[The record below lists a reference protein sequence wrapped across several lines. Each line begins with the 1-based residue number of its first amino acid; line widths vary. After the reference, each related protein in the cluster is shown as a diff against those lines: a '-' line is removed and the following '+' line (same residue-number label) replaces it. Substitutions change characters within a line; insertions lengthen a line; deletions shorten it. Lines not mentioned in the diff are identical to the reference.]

1 MEIVLE
7 IALQIGYLVGLAALI
22 AMLINIGK
30 VVGLVKDGD
39 AGSWSAGLNLA
50 ALVVLVVLKL
60 FRPDLE
66 LEKVD
71 VELGALAQILGLV
84 LSLLSQVKVSL
95 NVHGFLSGLDI
106 PVISKSFSTDFWKKD
121 VEKHRAE
128 QDESLG

>member
-7 IALQIGYLVGLAALI
+7 IALQIGYLVVLAALI

-50 ALVVLVVLKL
+50 ALVVLVALKL

-71 VELGALAQILGLV
+71 IELGALAQILGVV
-84 LSLLSQVKVSL
+84 LTLLSQIKMSAKF
-95 NVHGFLSGLDI
+95 HGFLSNLRL
-106 PVISKSFSTDFWKKD
+106 PVIGKSFEVDFWKKD
-121 VEKHRAE
+121 MEAYRAE
-128 QDESLG
+128 IEESLG